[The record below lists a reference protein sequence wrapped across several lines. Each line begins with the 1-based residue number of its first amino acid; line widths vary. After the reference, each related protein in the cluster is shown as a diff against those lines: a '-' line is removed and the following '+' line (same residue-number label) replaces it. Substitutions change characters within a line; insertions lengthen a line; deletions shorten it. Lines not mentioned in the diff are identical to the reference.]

1 MNRFE
6 NDATVDPVDVTESAL
21 TPEVLAALIA
31 LSADWEAEN
40 SCRGYVKNTA
50 EDIAGNRVFL
60 AKNGDSV
67 VGYLF
72 GHICLTEK
80 STSVAAEGTPYFE
93 LEELYVKPAL
103 RSRGIGWK
111 LVACLEETVSG
122 EVEYIMLSTATKN
135 WRAILHFY
143 LDELDM
149 TFWNARLYKKLPS
162 SLSHKA

>member
-1 MNRFE
+1 MFR
-6 NDATVDPVDVTESAL
+6 
-21 TPEVLAALIA
+21 
-31 LSADWEAEN
+31 
-40 SCRGYVKNTA
+40 
-50 EDIAGNRVFL
+50 EDHLN
-60 AKNGDSV
+60 
-67 VGYLF
+67 
-72 GHICLTEK
+72 ICLTEK